1 MNIFL
6 VRIRLLFHNIIDPDI
21 YKLQDIIT
29 KCLDIDNQLRQQYS
43 SELDI
48 NDEIKYK
55 ILNIIKL
62 CETHMVNN
70 KFNYMWTTIISSL
83 NHLLALINIIDDL
96 HRSGAQG
103 PIGIPVLVKLMDII
117 NDLIIYQSIQ
127 IKDDLISKFEFLKN
141 KAMLLDN
148 VDLIDYNPRDLIIK
162 EIELTIISIKNSKIK
177 LLPLDSTNIGI
188 LDSEVCNSA
197 YSNIENITKSITD
210 SLISQLKSK
219 VNDIKNA
226 KTKSVIGYRKLKQ
239 LIDKYKCVEN
249 DFNISMSEIQLTK
262 DQLELKDTIEREIDK
277 LQELL
282 STRIKLLKDK
292 RKRLNKTAMK
302 I

>member
-1 MNIFL
+1 
-6 VRIRLLFHNIIDPDI
+6 
-21 YKLQDIIT
+21 
-29 KCLDIDNQLRQQYS
+29 
-43 SELDI
+43 
-48 NDEIKYK
+48 
-55 ILNIIKL
+55 
-62 CETHMVNN
+62 
-70 KFNYMWTTIISSL
+70 
-83 NHLLALINIIDDL
+83 
-96 HRSGAQG
+96 
-103 PIGIPVLVKLMDII
+103 MDII

-210 SLISQLKSK
+210 SLIIQLKSK